1 MMCLD
6 NKVYVIIPCFNAS
19 NTLSKTLNSIIDQT
33 YTNWIAIIVDDCSND
48 ESAQIIKHYSEKD
61 KRIINYSTTTPS
73 GSPSLPR
80 NIGIEKAK
88 GKYIAFLDADDVWLP
103 DKLQK
108 EIDFLERNGYDLIYS
123 YYEKMDWEGKRAN
136 RIIKTREKTTYE
148 DLLKSNSIPCLTSI
162 IRKDIIGSTRFKQ
175 IPQEDFCFWLD
186 ILKKGY
192 TAYNLCEVTALYR
205 EAKTSRSAN
214 KLDMFKGYW
223 NVIRN
228 HQNIGL
234 IRSCFYMITYTIL
247 GFAKYIK

>member
-1 MMCLD
+1 M
-6 NKVYVIIPCFNAS
+6 NKYHVSVVTPCHNAQTTVTKTIDSVI
-19 NTLSKTLNSIIDQT
+19 KQT
-33 YTNWIAIIVDDCSND
+33 FPDWELIVVDDGSTD
-48 ESAQIIKHYSEKD
+48 ESAKLIKDSKEKD
-61 KRIINYSTTTPS
+61 SRIKYIKIDIPS

-80 NIGIEKAK
+80 NIGIENAK
-88 GKYIAFLDADDVWLP
+88 GKYIAFLDADDIWMP

-108 EIDFLERNGYDLIYS
+108 EIDFLENNGYDLAYS
-123 YYEKMDWEGKRAN
+123 YYEKMDWEGNRAD
-136 RIIKTREKTTYE
+136 RIIRTREKTTYR

-162 IRKDIIGSTRFKQ
+162 IRRDIIGDTRFKQ

-234 IRSCFYMITYTIL
+234 LPACYYMITYTIL
-247 GFAKYIK
+247 GFAKYLK